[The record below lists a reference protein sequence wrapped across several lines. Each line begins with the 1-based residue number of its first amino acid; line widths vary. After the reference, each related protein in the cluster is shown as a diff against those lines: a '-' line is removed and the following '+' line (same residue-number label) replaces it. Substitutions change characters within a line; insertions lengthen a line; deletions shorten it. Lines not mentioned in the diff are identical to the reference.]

1 MAKEPY
7 QREYEELTGNISAR
21 EHYTIMRLAI
31 NKVAK
36 KWLYDSYDVVRW
48 LDNETD
54 EEVIARVWRIA
65 LSIAMTLG
73 YGGSR

>member
-7 QREYEELTGNISAR
+7 QREYEELTASISAR
-21 EHYTIMRLAI
+21 EHYTIVRLAI

-36 KWLYDSYDVVRW
+36 KWLYDSYDIMHW

-54 EEVIARVWRIA
+54 EEVISKVWRTA
-65 LSIAMTLG
+65 LSIAMALG
-73 YGGSR
+73 YGEV